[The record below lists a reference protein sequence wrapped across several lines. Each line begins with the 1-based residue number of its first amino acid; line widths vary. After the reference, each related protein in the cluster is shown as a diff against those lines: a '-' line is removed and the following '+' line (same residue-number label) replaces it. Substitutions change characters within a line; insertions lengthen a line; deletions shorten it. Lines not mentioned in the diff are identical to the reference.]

1 MDAEKTVTLRCECQ
15 EPVGFLFTV
24 KQCEWEWVDGEE
36 CPEVPKLQQVR
47 LTNSYLF

>member
-15 EPVGFLFTV
+15 EPVGFLYTV
-24 KQCEWEWVDGEE
+24 KQCEWEWVDGEQ
-36 CPEVPKLQQVR
+36 CPEVPKLQQVC